1 MAYIQPICYLLIFAG
16 LMVLVYKIY
25 AAGKTEQVK
34 EDQTN
39 VIKNKDKE
47 EQIDARPTA
56 TPDDILGRMSNDNK

>member
-16 LMVLVYKIY
+16 VAFLAYKIY
-25 AAGKTEQVK
+25 TAGKTKQIN
-34 EDQTN
+34 EDQAN